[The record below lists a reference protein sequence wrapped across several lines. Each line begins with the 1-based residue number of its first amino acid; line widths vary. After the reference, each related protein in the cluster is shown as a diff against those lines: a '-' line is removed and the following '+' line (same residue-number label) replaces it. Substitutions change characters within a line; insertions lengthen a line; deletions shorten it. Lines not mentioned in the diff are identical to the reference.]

1 MVDPRTLLALFTAIF
16 GASTTAAFGKLSREL
31 LPLAT
36 FVIGAL
42 SDASLRVI
50 FSTQIP
56 HDDTRPVLH
65 IFRMV
70 SHSELFN

>member
-1 MVDPRTLLALFTAIF
+1 MTPVPMVDPRTLLALFTAIF

-50 FSTQIP
+50 FP
-56 HDDTRPVLH
+56 A
-65 IFRMV
+65 
-70 SHSELFN
+70 